1 MHTIMKRNKFTMAI
15 VVLLCSSLM
24 FSSCIG
30 SFGLTSK
37 LHNWN
42 KGVGGNKFVSE
53 LVFLAFC
60 ILPAYE
66 LSVFADVIIFNSI
79 EFWSGSNPIAE
90 NTQHLKGENGHDFLV
105 KTHQNGYT
113 ITDETTNNTIELA
126 FDDNDKSW
134 SVETNG
140 QSTKFMTFIDDNH
153 VNMYNANGESIT
165 IELSKAGVMAY
176 QDMVKNNIAIFACK

>member
-1 MHTIMKRNKFTMAI
+1 MKRNKFTMAI
-15 VVLLCSSLM
+15 VVLLCSCLM

-105 KTHQNGYT
+105 KTHQNGYYISFWLRSWLCLLWPMT
-113 ITDETTNNTIELA
+113 CRCLPSANARASRTTRSA
-126 FDDNDKSW
+126 SCGRPRWGW
-134 SVETNG
+134 SSASRRVSPSGG
-140 QSTKFMTFIDDNH
+140 QPRCP
-153 VNMYNANGESIT
+153 YP
-165 IELSKAGVMAY
+165 
-176 QDMVKNNIAIFACK
+176 